1 MQMPTTRHRKSGR
14 RAPLRAQAQQGLFL
28 FLALFFLGGA
38 LIGALVGALSEAG
51 DLTGLMT
58 AISAETGNWNT
69 FFRALWDA
77 TWFHLLVLLA
87 GTSLLGLLLVP
98 LLTALRG
105 YLLSCTAAA
114 VLQGYPW
121 KAVLVLLGIP
131 ALFEIPCFLVLAAD
145 AIRISR
151 RLTVTGGIAAAER
164 ENPILRHT
172 LICLLVLTGSALIET
187 FVLPVLLAKCIS

>member
-1 MQMPTTRHRKSGR
+1 MPTTRRRKSGHR
-14 RAPLRAQAQQGLFL
+14 RVPLHTQTQQRLFL
-28 FLALFFLGGA
+28 FLAFFFLTGA
-38 LIGALVGALSEAG
+38 LIGALVGALSDGG
-51 DLTGLMT
+51 DLRGVLT
-58 AISAETGNWNT
+58 AISDESGSRGA

-77 TWFHLLVLLA
+77 SWFHLLVLLA
-87 GTSLLGLLLVP
+87 GTSLLGLLFVP

-114 VLQGYPW
+114 VLQSYSW
-121 KAVLVLLGIP
+121 STVLVLLGIP
-131 ALFEIPCFLVLAAD
+131 ALFELPCLLVLSAD

-151 RLTVTGGIAAAER
+151 RLSAAGGIAAAER

-172 LICLLVLTGSALIET
+172 LICLLVLTVSALMET